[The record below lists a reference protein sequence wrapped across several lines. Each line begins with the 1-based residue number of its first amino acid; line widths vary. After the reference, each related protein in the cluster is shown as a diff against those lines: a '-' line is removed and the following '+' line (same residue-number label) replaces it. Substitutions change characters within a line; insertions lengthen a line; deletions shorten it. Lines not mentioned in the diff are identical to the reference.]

1 MSESGSAAPA
11 GLTPQSQNAAA
22 AASSATA
29 VGTGGVNWNSI
40 NWGGGGGAV
49 PQGKTI
55 LTLVCLSTCISR
67 THYNIFGR

>member
-1 MSESGSAAPA
+1 MGESGSAPA

-22 AASSATA
+22 ASSAAA

-49 PQGKTI
+49 PQGKT
-55 LTLVCLSTCISR
+55 CLPMYIKNTVSS
-67 THYNIFGR
+67 GM

>member
-22 AASSATA
+22 AASSAAA

-49 PQGKTI
+49 PQGKT
-55 LTLVCLSTCISR
+55 CLPMYIKNTVSS
-67 THYNIFGR
+67 GM